1 MKEKNMC
8 FPTFDREP
16 EKKKNSELLDKMMQR
31 GYDFEDEMKSN
42 KKAFLY
48 LGHTYNTCIA

>member
-8 FPTFDREP
+8 FPTLDREP
-16 EKKKNSELLDKMMQR
+16 EKKKNSELLDEMMQR

-48 LGHTYNTCIA
+48 LCHTYNTCIA